1 MDDLKSYI
9 REVPDFPK
17 PGILFYDISTLLNDP
32 LGLRMTVD
40 RFTWLFSG
48 MQVDRVVGIEAR
60 GFMFAPTIAY
70 RLNAGFV
77 PVRKPGKLPAAVT
90 GEDYDLEYGSD
101 RLEVHTDAVGPGER
115 VLIIDDLLAT
125 GGTAL
130 AATRLIETLGGTVV
144 GLGFIAEL
152 SFLEG
157 RQRIADYSVESLITY

>member
-9 REVPDFPK
+9 REVPDFP
-17 PGILFYDISTLLNDP
+17 
-32 LGLRMTVD
+32 
-40 RFTWLFSG
+40 
-48 MQVDRVVGIEAR
+48 
-60 GFMFAPTIAY
+60 
-70 RLNAGFV
+70 
-77 PVRKPGKLPAAVT
+77 KPGKLPAAVT

-101 RLEVHTDAVGPGER
+101 RLEVHTDAVESGER